1 MKILKSIIIDI
12 SDFCMKEMGK
22 KEYLLN
28 NIPLNFLN
36 IDKLIT
42 KLYILKIIIILVE

>member
-1 MKILKSIIIDI
+1 MR
-12 SDFCMKEMGK
+12 EMGK

-42 KLYILKIIIILVE
+42 KLDIFKKIIKLDKEFTNRN

>member
-1 MKILKSIIIDI
+1 MS
-12 SDFCMKEMGK
+12 EMGK

-42 KLYILKIIIILVE
+42 KLDIFKKIIKLNKEFTIKN

>member
-1 MKILKSIIIDI
+1 MS
-12 SDFCMKEMGK
+12 EMGE

-42 KLYILKIIIILVE
+42 KLDIFKKIIKLNKEFTIKN

>member
-1 MKILKSIIIDI
+1 MS
-12 SDFCMKEMGK
+12 EMGE

-42 KLYILKIIIILVE
+42 KLDIFKKIIKLNKEFTTRN